1 MTVIGCA
8 FVRSIP
14 LACALVLVG
23 LSGCPKG
30 SEKTPTEPPGR
41 KDATAIPLP
50 LEDAQA
56 LQLPPAPPLPDVPAG
71 LPPVPAMTATPEL
84 VALGELLFHDARLS
98 ISGKVA
104 CASCHVPAEG
114 YAGATRQDTAAGKAN
129 LRRAP
134 TLVNLAWESELGWD
148 GRSSSMEVFL
158 GPHVRGQMGDDLPT
172 SIARVAELPLY
183 RAHFARTVTASADA
197 VVTARQAL
205 EAFVLTR
212 YSGGAPWDMLE
223 KDPAL
228 PAGLKAGYL
237 LFTGKAQCAT
247 CHPPPLYTD
256 HAYHRLGLIA
266 THDEGR
272 GRTGDKTKLGAF
284 RTPGLRGAAKRKGF
298 FHDASAPSL
307 AAAIDWHLAGGV
319 GQGADRSLVDPA
331 LVKVTLT
338 AEERA
343 NLGAFVEA
351 LTENAPAPA
360 VPALP

>member
-1 MTVIGCA
+1 
-8 FVRSIP
+8 VRSIP
-14 LACALVLVG
+14 LSCALVLISV
-23 LSGCPKG
+23 SGCPKG

-41 KDATAIPLP
+41 KDAAPTNLLP
-50 LEDAQA
+50 SDDAAA
-56 LQLPPAPPLPDVPAG
+56 LQLPLAPPLPELPAG
-71 LPPVPAMTATPEL
+71 LPPVPASTATPEL

-104 CASCHVPAEG
+104 CSTCHVPADG
-114 YAGATRQDTAAGKAN
+114 YSGATRQDTAAGKPN

-134 TLVNLAWESELGWD
+134 SLVNLAWENELGWD
-148 GRSSSMEVFL
+148 GRSASMEVLL

-197 VVTARQAL
+197 VVTSRLAL
-205 EAFVLTR
+205 EAFAITR
-212 YSGGAPWDMLE
+212 YSGGAPWDRLE

-228 PAGLKAGYL
+228 PATLKAGYQV
-237 LFTGKAQCAT
+237 FTGKAQCAT

-256 HAYHRLGLIA
+256 HAYHRVGLIA
-266 THDEGR
+266 SHDEGR
-272 GRTGDKTKLGAF
+272 GRMGDKAKLGAF

-298 FHDASAPSL
+298 FHDASAQTL

-319 GQGADRSLVDPA
+319 GQGADPSIIDSA

-338 AEERA
+338 ADERA

-351 LTENAPAPA
+351 LTEMGPAP
-360 VPALP
+360 VPPALP